1 MKIIFP
7 HLQKHKKVILM
18 ALVVTALWQ
27 IFSLIDPQIFR
38 LMVDMYI
45 SNASS
50 FSFQQFFSGVA
61 VLLLL
66 SMFVALLAR
75 ISKHMQNYYVNVV
88 AQKVSTSIYAESI
101 SHLLSLPYSVF
112 EEKRSGE
119 LLNKAQ
125 KAKSDIQQLMN
136 VSINV
141 AFSILIGILIVVS
154 YSFWVHWLIGLF
166 YALIIPLITITSF
179 LITRKI
185 KKAQTEIVK
194 EGAALSAS
202 TIETMRNVEL
212 VKSSGLE
219 NQEISRLNN
228 INEQVLSLEL
238 KKVLIIRKLGFIQD
252 TILNILRSSIMALL
266 FYLVFKGVVSIG
278 EFFALLF
285 YSFFIFNPLSEI
297 GNVSSG
303 YQEANASLSELNK
316 IQKLRTPSDG
326 KGIKILSSLN
336 SISFKNVSFSYP
348 TKKEL
353 SIEKISFQAKG
364 GETIAFVGLSGSGKT
379 TIVKLLLGLYNPT
392 KGKILIND
400 IDSKTINYDEI
411 RKKIGY
417 VPQETQLFAG
427 TIRDNLL
434 FVNPKASDE
443 DCLNVLE
450 QSAAKNIVKTKEN
463 ILDLKIGEAGVKLSG
478 GERQRLGI
486 ARALLRN
493 PDIIIFDEATSN
505 LDFLTEKKIAETIKK
520 ISSSKP
526 NLITFI
532 ITHRLSTITHA
543 DKIYVLDK
551 GKIAESGNHKKLLSN
566 KGIYY
571 SLWREQNN

>member
-1 MKIIFP
+1 
-7 HLQKHKKVILM
+7 M